1 MYNGIV
7 RAFIMKKVL
16 FITAF
21 LPSDNAAAEKNT
33 RIMLEDLSI
42 ENIVDLVYFRYSTDS
57 LYQSPN
63 KNIRIIEAFKNSLI
77 RKILCILFFPF
88 IHPIFSVRF
97 SWFKL
102 YVLKKKIRQGKY
114 DVIICDHS
122 QTFLY
127 AKYLDKSIPKILL
140 SHDVIA
146 QRVSRTS
153 SKLMYKICVLSE
165 KFCLNIPNSHIFS
178 FCQKDC
184 DLIESIYNIKALLC
198 FDYIDPQIINVEPL
212 SIGNYFVFIGKW
224 SRADNLD
231 GVVWFMEKVVPLLTE
246 KTNIKIIGKAF
257 PHKYLSHT
265 SQNVHIDYLGFVDN
279 PYPLIANAKALLS
292 PLFTGAGIK
301 VKVVESLACGTPVI
315 GTNIAFEGFSSDY
328 SQGMIL
334 AEDANS
340 FAKAMQNLNMGLQE
354 RIVLKNKFI
363 NNYRSITI
371 PKFIKTIS

>member
-1 MYNGIV
+1 
-7 RAFIMKKVL
+7 
-16 FITAF
+16 
-21 LPSDNAAAEKNT
+21 
-33 RIMLEDLSI
+33 MLEDLSL
-42 ENIVDLVYFRYSTDS
+42 ENVVDLAYFRYSADS
-57 LYQSPN
+57 YYQSPN
-63 KNIRIIEAFKNSLI
+63 KNIRVIATFKNSLI
-77 RKILCILFFPF
+77 RKILCILSFPF

-97 SWFKL
+97 SWLKL
-102 YVLKKKIRQGKY
+102 FILKRWVKQEKY
-114 DVIICDHS
+114 DIIICDHS

-127 AKYLDKSIPKILL
+127 AKYLDRSIPKILL

-153 SKLMYKICVLSE
+153 SKLMYKVCVLSE
-165 KFCLNIPNSHIFS
+165 KFCINIPNSHVFS

-198 FDYIDPQIINVEPL
+198 LDYIDPKIINVEPS

-224 SRADNLD
+224 SRADNVD

-257 PHKYLSHT
+257 PHKYLSHI
-265 SQNVHIDYLGFVDN
+265 SQNVCIDYLGFVDN

-292 PLFTGAGIK
+292 PLFTGAGVK

-315 GTNIAFEGFSSDY
+315 GTDIAFEGFSSDY
-328 SQGMIL
+328 SRGMIF

-340 FAKAMQNLNMGLQE
+340 FAEAMQNLDLSLQE

-363 NNYRSITI
+363 NSYTSITI
-371 PKFIKTIS
+371 PKFIKTIN